1 MIGFVKFSCYLT
13 GREFHQ
19 DITKNILVIM
29 NTTELTTLRDQAFD
43 TASRHGYHSE
53 ERHPFLRLGL

>member
-1 MIGFVKFSCYLT
+1 
-13 GREFHQ
+13 
-19 DITKNILVIM
+19 M